1 MDSKTNTCN
10 EISRARIDELALRI
24 PAEERPVPKSRL
36 SGLGDFL
43 GIYGGEHI
51 AATEFV
57 IGALLVTWGVR
68 AKELLLGL
76 VVGNLLATCM
86 YAFCTAPIAVDTRL
100 SLFAYLRKATGPWFQ
115 RAYNA
120 AWGVTSICYAAAM
133 TAIAATSIKE
143 VFGLPVQL
151 EWYPTSA
158 GSVALTLAL
167 AAVTV
172 FVAAYG
178 FKGVAKFSSI
188 CAPWMIM
195 MFFCGA
201 AVSLP
206 ALCRTTGFGDVGG
219 VGDLLRLL
227 ETHVFTGKVPD
238 GQPHLTWVHVA
249 AFAWMCNLAYH
260 AGLNDMSIFRYA
272 KRKSYGWVGIYG
284 MFIGHFFAWTC
295 AGIMGATAAAL
306 IGKDLTQLDSGA
318 VAGTVLGWM
327 GLLAVVAAGWT
338 TATPNIYRA
347 ALSFA
352 TFAPKTSL
360 RKLSFAVGSVIAIC
374 ACFPAMMRIDKLV
387 NAVVLVLP
395 SVGAICLV
403 EHWLFPRIGFVRYW
417 NLYRGRKINPA
428 ALAAW
433 LVSSVFAVA
442 GMACGWMHPFFLFLP
457 TFFIGAGAY
466 LLFAW
471 LWGAGRPV
479 PEDVRCAVDAVEV
492 RIAELAEQGE
502 DNALNG
508 SNGLNAVKAPK
519 ATNGL
524 NAPKRRR
531 MPVFGL
537 LAAAMLAMLAIGAV
551 CAPQRFKKA
560 AVVYT
565 AAYFAFAAAS
575 AISKRKNR

>member
-1 MDSKTNTCN
+1 MTAE
-10 EISRARIDELALRI
+10 EIDRAAAAI
-24 PAEERPVPKSRL
+24 PAEERPVPSSRL

-76 VVGNLLATCM
+76 AVGNLLATCM

-143 VFGLPVQL
+143 VFGLPVQM

-178 FKGVAKFSSI
+178 FKGVARFSSI
-188 CAPWMIM
+188 CAPWMIV

-206 ALCRTTGFGDVGG
+206 ALCRTTGFGEVGG
-219 VGDLLRLL
+219 VSDLLRLL
-227 ETHVFTGKVPD
+227 EAHVFTGKVPE
-238 GQPHLTWVHVA
+238 GQPHLTWIHVA

-272 KRKSYGWVGIYG
+272 KRKSYGWAGIYG

-306 IGKDLTQLDSGA
+306 AGKSLAQLDSGA

-352 TFAPKTSL
+352 TFAPKMSL
-360 RKLSFAVGSVIAIC
+360 RRLSFAVGAVIAVC

-417 NLYRGRKINPA
+417 NLYRGNKVNPA
-428 ALAAW
+428 AFAAW
-433 LVSSVFAVA
+433 LVSAVFVVVA
-442 GMACGWMHPFFLFLP
+442 LKCGWMHPFFLFLP
-457 TFFIGAGAY
+457 TFLIAGVAY
-466 LLFAW
+466 AVFAG
-471 LWGAGRPV
+471 LCGAGRVV
-479 PEDVRCAVDAVEV
+479 PEDVRRDVDAVEA
-492 RIAELAEQGE
+492 RIAELAESVERGRS
-502 DNALNG
+502 LSGRNG
-508 SNGLNAVKAPK
+508 STSRP
-519 ATNGL
+519 
-524 NAPKRRR
+524 PRHI
-531 MPVFGL
+531 PIFGM
-537 LAAAMLAMLAIGAV
+537 LAAVMLAVLAFGAIH
-551 CAPQRFKKA
+551 APQRFKKS

-565 AAYFAFAAAS
+565 ALYFAFAAAS
-575 AISKRKNR
+575 AVSSRGKRP

>member
-1 MDSKTNTCN
+1 MTHE
-10 EISRARIDELALRI
+10 EIERRAADV
-24 PAEERPVPKSRL
+24 PAEERPVAISKL

-68 AKELLLGL
+68 ARELLFGL
-76 VVGNLLATCM
+76 AVGNLLATCM

-115 RAYNA
+115 RVYNV
-120 AWGVTSICYAAAM
+120 AWGVTSIFYAAAM
-133 TAIAATSIKE
+133 TAIASTSLKE

-178 FKGVAKFSSI
+178 FKGVARFSSI
-188 CAPWMIM
+188 CAPWMIT

-206 ALCRTTGFGDVGG
+206 TLCRMTGFGPVGG

-227 ETHVFTGKVPD
+227 EAQVFTGKVAV

-260 AGLNDMSIFRYA
+260 AGLTDMSIFRYA

-284 MFIGHFFAWTC
+284 MFVGHFFAWTC

-306 IGKDLTQLDSGA
+306 AGKDLAQLDSGA
-318 VAGTVLGWM
+318 VAGTVLGWT

-352 TFAPKTSL
+352 TFAPKASL
-360 RKLSFAVGSVIAIC
+360 RKLSFAVGAVIAVC

-417 NLYRGRKINPA
+417 NLYRGRKVNPA

-433 LVSSVFAVA
+433 LISSAFVVVA
-442 GMACGWMHPFFLFLP
+442 LKCGWMHPFFLFLP
-457 TFFIGAGAY
+457 TFLIAGVAY
-466 LLFAW
+466 LVLAG
-471 LWGAGRPV
+471 LCGARQPI
-479 PEDVRCAVDAVEV
+479 PEDVRRDVDAVEV
-492 RIAELAEQGE
+492 RIAELAKEATAGN
-502 DNALNG
+502 DG
-508 SNGLNAVKAPK
+508 
-519 ATNGL
+519 TNGTDGT
-524 NAPKRRR
+524 KGTRRHAR
-531 MPVFGL
+531 VFGI
-537 LAAAMLAMLAIGAV
+537 LAAVMLVVLALGAV
-551 CAPQRFKKA
+551 CAPQRFKKS

-565 AAYFAFAAAS
+565 ALYFAFAAAS
-575 AISKRKNR
+575 AVSSRGRRP

>member
-1 MDSKTNTCN
+1 MMTHE
-10 EISRARIDELALRI
+10 EIERLAADV
-24 PAEERPVPKSRL
+24 PAEERPVAASKL
-36 SGLGDFL
+36 SGLGDFI

-68 AKELLLGL
+68 ARELLFGL

-86 YAFCTAPIAVDTRL
+86 YAFCTAPIAVDTHL
-100 SLFAYLRKATGPWFQ
+100 SLFAYLRKAAGPWFQ
-115 RAYNA
+115 RVYNV
-120 AWGVTSICYAAAM
+120 AWGVTSIFYAAAM
-133 TAIAATSIKE
+133 TAIASTSLKE
-143 VFGLPVQL
+143 AFGLPVQL

-178 FKGVAKFSSI
+178 FKGVARFSSI
-188 CAPWMIM
+188 CAPWMIT

-206 ALCRTTGFGDVGG
+206 ALCRMTGFGPVGG
-219 VGDLLRLL
+219 AGDLLRLL
-227 ETHVFTGKVPD
+227 ETQVFTGKVPA
-238 GQPHLTWVHVA
+238 GHPHLTWVHVA

-260 AGLNDMSIFRYA
+260 AGLTDMSIFRYA

-284 MFIGHFFAWTC
+284 MFVGHFFAWTC

-306 IGKDLTQLDSGA
+306 AGKSLSQLDSGA
-318 VAGTVLGWM
+318 VAGAVLGWT

-352 TFAPKTSL
+352 TFAPKASL
-360 RKLSFAVGSVIAIC
+360 RRLSFAVGAVIALC
-374 ACFPAMMRIDKLV
+374 ACFPVVMRIDKLV

-417 NLYRGRKINPA
+417 NLYRRRKANPA

-433 LVSSVFAVA
+433 LVSSAFVVVA
-442 GMACGWMHPFFLFLP
+442 LKCDWMHPFFLFLP
-457 TFFIGAGAY
+457 TFFIAGAAY
-466 LLFAW
+466 LVLAG
-471 LWGAGRPV
+471 LCGAGRAV
-479 PEDVRCAVDAVEV
+479 PEEVRRDVDAVEA
-492 RIAELAEQGE
+492 RIAELAEE
-502 DNALNG
+502 DG
-508 SNGLNAVKAPK
+508 DQVTEG
-519 ATNGL
+519 TNGTEGT
-524 NAPKRRR
+524 KRRR
-531 MPVFGL
+531 LPVFGI
-537 LAAAMLAMLAIGAV
+537 LAAAMLAMLAVGAV
-551 CAPQRFKKA
+551 CSPQRFKKA

-565 AAYFAFAAAS
+565 ALYFSFAAAS
-575 AISKRKNR
+575 AIAGRKTR

>member
-1 MDSKTNTCN
+1 MTRE
-10 EISRARIDELALRI
+10 EIELRAKGI
-24 PAEERPVPKSRL
+24 PTEERPVASSTL

-76 VVGNLLATCM
+76 AVGNLLATCM

-143 VFGLPVQL
+143 LFGLPVQL

-158 GSVALTLAL
+158 GTVALTLAL

-178 FKGVAKFSSI
+178 FKSVARFSSI
-188 CAPWMIM
+188 CAPWMIT

-206 ALCRTTGFGDVGG
+206 ALCSASGFGEVGG
-219 VGDLLRLL
+219 VGDFLRLL
-227 ETHVFTGKVPD
+227 EAGVFTGKVPD

-260 AGLNDMSIFRYA
+260 AGLTDMSIFRYA

-284 MFIGHFFAWTC
+284 MFVGHFFAWTC
-295 AGIMGATAAAL
+295 AGVMGATAAAL
-306 IGKDLTQLDSGA
+306 VGKELTQLDSGA
-318 VAGTVLGWM
+318 VAGTVLGIT

-338 TATPNIYRA
+338 TATPNVYRA

-352 TFAPKTSL
+352 TFAPRASL
-360 RKLSFAVGSVIAIC
+360 RKLSFAVGAVIAVC

-395 SVGAICLV
+395 SVGAICLA
-403 EHWLFPRIGFVRYW
+403 EHWLFPRIGLVRYW
-417 NLYRGRKINPA
+417 NLYRGRKVNPA

-433 LVSSVFAVA
+433 LVSAVFVVVA
-442 GMACGWMHPFFLFLP
+442 LKCGWMHPFFLFLP
-457 TFFIGAGAY
+457 TFLLAGAAY
-466 LLFAW
+466 IAFAW
-471 LWGAGRPV
+471 LCGAGKPI
-479 PEDVRCAVDAVEV
+479 PEDVRRDVDAVEV
-492 RIAELAEQGE
+492 RIAELAEEEAGHASCPQCAERRLE
-502 DNALNG
+502 DNPPYHRRLPIFGILSAVMLGAL
-508 SNGLNAVKAPK
+508 AV
-519 ATNGL
+519 
-524 NAPKRRR
+524 
-531 MPVFGL
+531 
-537 LAAAMLAMLAIGAV
+537 GAV
-551 CAPQRFKKA
+551 CVPNGFKSL
-560 AVVYT
+560 AVVFT
-565 AAYFAFAAAS
+565 ALYFAFAIRAS
-575 AISKRKNR
+575 TFRSAS

>member
-1 MDSKTNTCN
+1 MTRE
-10 EISRARIDELALRI
+10 EIESRARSI
-24 PAEERPVPKSRL
+24 PEEERPVPTSKL

-57 IGALLVTWGVR
+57 IGALLVTWGVP

-120 AWGVTSICYAAAM
+120 AWGITSICYAAAM

-143 VFGLPVQL
+143 LFGLPVQL
-151 EWYPTSA
+151 SWYPTSA
-158 GSVALTLAL
+158 GTVALTLAL
-167 AAVTV
+167 SAVTV

-178 FKGVAKFSSI
+178 FKGVARFSSI
-188 CAPWMIM
+188 CAPWMIV

-201 AVSLP
+201 AVALP
-206 ALCRTTGFGDVGG
+206 ALCSTTSFGEVGG
-219 VGDLLRLL
+219 IGDFLRLL
-227 ETHVFTGKVPD
+227 ETHVFTGKVPA
-238 GQPHLTWVHVA
+238 GQPHLTWIHVA

-260 AGLNDMSIFRYA
+260 AGLTDMSIFRYA
-272 KRKSYGWVGIYG
+272 RRKSYGWVGIYG

-306 IGKDLTQLDSGA
+306 CGKELQQLDSGA
-318 VAGTVLGWM
+318 VAGTVLGWT

-352 TFAPKTSL
+352 TFAPKASL
-360 RKLSFAVGSVIAIC
+360 RKLSFAVGAVIAVC

-403 EHWLFPRIGFVRYW
+403 EHWIFPRIGFVRYW

-433 LVSSVFAVA
+433 LASAVFVVVA
-442 GMACGWMHPFFLFLP
+442 LKAGWMHPFFLFL
-457 TFFIGAGAY
+457 
-466 LLFAW
+466 
-471 LWGAGRPV
+471 
-479 PEDVRCAVDAVEV
+479 
-492 RIAELAEQGE
+492 
-502 DNALNG
+502 
-508 SNGLNAVKAPK
+508 
-519 ATNGL
+519 
-524 NAPKRRR
+524 
-531 MPVFGL
+531 
-537 LAAAMLAMLAIGAV
+537 
-551 CAPQRFKKA
+551 
-560 AVVYT
+560 
-565 AAYFAFAAAS
+565 
-575 AISKRKNR
+575 

>member
-1 MDSKTNTCN
+1 MTAE
-10 EISRARIDELALRI
+10 EIDRAAAAI
-24 PAEERPVPKSRL
+24 PAEERPVSSSRL

-206 ALCRTTGFGDVGG
+206 ALCRQTGFGEVGG
-219 VGDLLRLL
+219 VGDLLCLL
-227 ETHVFTGKVPD
+227 ETHVFTGKVPE

-272 KRKSYGWVGIYG
+272 KRRSYGWVGIYG

-306 IGKDLTQLDSGA
+306 AGKSLAQLDSGA

-352 TFAPKTSL
+352 TFAPKMSL
-360 RKLSFAVGSVIAIC
+360 RKLSFAVGAVIAVC

-417 NLYRGRKINPA
+417 NLYRGNRVNPA

-433 LVSSVFAVA
+433 LVSAIFVVVA
-442 GMACGWMHPFFLFLP
+442 LKCGWMHPFFLFLP
-457 TFFIGAGAY
+457 TFLIAGVAY
-466 LLFAW
+466 AVFAGFC
-471 LWGAGRPV
+471 GAGRAV
-479 PEDVRCAVDAVEV
+479 PENVRRDVDAVEA
-492 RIAELAEQGE
+492 RIAELAE
-502 DNALNG
+502 NAECQ
-508 SNGLNAVKAPK
+508 SNRSPAGRDGFTDRPSRHI
-519 ATNGL
+519 
-524 NAPKRRR
+524 PI
-531 MPVFGL
+531 FGI
-537 LAAAMLAMLAIGAV
+537 LAAVMLAVLALGAV
-551 CAPQRFKKA
+551 CAPQRFKKS

-565 AAYFAFAAAS
+565 ALYFAFAAAS
-575 AISKRKNR
+575 VVSGRSKRP

>member
-1 MDSKTNTCN
+1 MMTRE
-10 EISRARIDELALRI
+10 EIVRKAAAI
-24 PAEERPVPKSRL
+24 PAEERPVPQSRL

-68 AKELLLGL
+68 AKELLFGL

-100 SLFAYLRKATGPWFQ
+100 SLFAYLRKAAGPWFQ
-115 RAYNA
+115 RVYNV
-120 AWGVTSICYAAAM
+120 AWGVTSIFYAAAM
-133 TAIAATSIKE
+133 TAIASTSLKE
-143 VFGLPVQL
+143 AFGLPVQL

-178 FKGVAKFSSI
+178 FKGVARFSSI
-188 CAPWMIM
+188 CAPWMIT

-206 ALCRTTGFGDVGG
+206 ALCRMTGFGPVGG
-219 VGDLLRLL
+219 AGDLLRLL
-227 ETHVFTGKVPD
+227 ETQVFTGKVPA
-238 GQPHLTWVHVA
+238 GHPHLTWVHVA

-260 AGLNDMSIFRYA
+260 AGLTDMSIFRYA

-284 MFIGHFFAWTC
+284 MFVGHFFAWTC

-306 IGKDLTQLDSGA
+306 AGKSLSQLDSGA
-318 VAGTVLGWM
+318 VAGAVLGWT

-338 TATPNIYRA
+338 TASPKSYRA
-347 ALSFA
+347 ALSFE
-352 TFAPKTSL
+352 TFAPKASL
-360 RKLSFAVGSVIAIC
+360 RRLSFAVGAVIALC
-374 ACFPAMMRIDKLV
+374 ACFPVVMRIDKLV

-417 NLYRGRKINPA
+417 NLYRRRKANPA

-433 LVSSVFAVA
+433 LVSSAFVVVA
-442 GMACGWMHPFFLFLP
+442 LKCDWMHPFFLFLP
-457 TFFIGAGAY
+457 TFFIAGAAY
-466 LLFAW
+466 LVLAG
-471 LWGAGRPV
+471 LCGAGRAV
-479 PEDVRCAVDAVEV
+479 PEEVRRDVDAVEA
-492 RIAELAEQGE
+492 RIAELAEE
-502 DNALNG
+502 DGDQVAEG
-508 SNGLNAVKAPK
+508 
-519 ATNGL
+519 TNGTEGT
-524 NAPKRRR
+524 KRRR
-531 MPVFGL
+531 LPVFGI
-537 LAAAMLAMLAIGAV
+537 LAAAMLAMLAVGAV
-551 CAPQRFKKA
+551 CSPQRFKKA

-565 AAYFAFAAAS
+565 ALYFSFAAAS
-575 AISKRKNR
+575 AIAGRKTK

>member
-1 MDSKTNTCN
+1 MTQE
-10 EISRARIDELALRI
+10 EIERKAASI
-24 PAEERPVPKSRL
+24 PAEERPVASSKL

-120 AWGVTSICYAAAM
+120 AWGVTSIFYAAAM

-188 CAPWMIM
+188 CAPWMIV

-201 AVSLP
+201 TVALP
-206 ALCRTTGFGDVGG
+206 ALCRQTGFGEVGG

-227 ETHVFTGKVPD
+227 ETHVFTGKVPP
-238 GQPHLTWVHVA
+238 GQPHLSWVHVA

-284 MFIGHFFAWTC
+284 MFVGHFFAWTC

-352 TFAPKTSL
+352 TFAPRASL
-360 RKLSFAVGSVIAIC
+360 RKLSFAVGAVIAVC

-403 EHWLFPRIGFVRYW
+403 EHWIFPRIGFVRCW
-417 NLYRGRKINPA
+417 NLYRGRKVNPA

-433 LVSSVFAVA
+433 LVSAAFVAVA
-442 GMACGWMHPFFLFLP
+442 LQFGWMHPFFLFLP
-457 TFFIGAGAY
+457 TFFIAGLAY

-471 LWGAGRPV
+471 ACGAGKPI
-479 PEDVRCAVDAVEV
+479 PDDVRRDVDAVEA
-492 RIAELAEQGE
+492 RIAELAEEAAVG
-502 DNALNG
+502 DDGTNG
-508 SNGLNAVKAPK
+508 SDGTKG
-519 ATNGL
+519 T
-524 NAPKRRR
+524 RRHVR
-531 MPVFGL
+531 VFGIM
-537 LAAAMLAMLAIGAV
+537 AAAMLGLLTMGAIR
-551 CAPQRFKKA
+551 APQRFKKS

-565 AAYFAFAAAS
+565 ALYFAFAAA
-575 AISKRKNR
+575 ATVTGRKAE

>member
-1 MDSKTNTCN
+1 MTHE
-10 EISRARIDELALRI
+10 EIERRAADV
-24 PAEERPVPKSRL
+24 PVEERPVAASKL

-68 AKELLLGL
+68 ARELLFGL
-76 VVGNLLATCM
+76 AVGNLLATCM

-115 RAYNA
+115 RVYNV
-120 AWGVTSICYAAAM
+120 AWGVTSIFYAAAM
-133 TAIAATSIKE
+133 TAIASTSLKE

-178 FKGVAKFSSI
+178 FKGVARFSSI
-188 CAPWMIM
+188 CAPWMIT

-206 ALCRTTGFGDVGG
+206 TLCRTTGFGPVGG
-219 VGDLLRLL
+219 AGDLLRLL
-227 ETHVFTGKVPD
+227 ETHVFTGNVPA
-238 GQPHLTWVHVA
+238 GQEHLTWIHVA

-260 AGLNDMSIFRYA
+260 AGLTDMSIFRYA

-284 MFIGHFFAWTC
+284 MFVGHFFAWTC

-306 IGKDLTQLDSGA
+306 AGKSLAQLDSGA
-318 VAGTVLGWM
+318 VAGTVLGWT

-352 TFAPKTSL
+352 TFAPKASL
-360 RKLSFAVGSVIAIC
+360 RKLSFAVGAVIAVC
-374 ACFPAMMRIDKLV
+374 ACFPAMMRIDRLV

-417 NLYRGRKINPA
+417 NLYCGRKVNPA

-433 LVSSVFAVA
+433 LLSSAFVVVA
-442 GMACGWMHPFFLFLP
+442 LKGGWMHPFFLFLP
-457 TFFIGAGAY
+457 TFIIAGVAY
-466 LLFAW
+466 VVLAG
-471 LWGAGRPV
+471 LWGARRPV
-479 PEDVRCAVDAVEV
+479 PETVRRDVDAVEV
-492 RIAELAEQGE
+492 RIAALAEQAAQRPQQQDVEGRR
-502 DNALNG
+502 L
-508 SNGLNAVKAPK
+508 
-519 ATNGL
+519 
-524 NAPKRRR
+524 RRR
-531 MPVFGL
+531 FPMFGV
-537 LAAAMLAMLAIGAV
+537 LAAVMLGVLAVGAI
-551 CAPQRFKKA
+551 CSPHRFKKA
-560 AVVYT
+560 SVVYT
-565 AAYFAFAAAS
+565 ALYFAFAAS
-575 AISKRKNR
+575 SVVPRNGRKRT

>member
-1 MDSKTNTCN
+1 MTAE
-10 EISRARIDELALRI
+10 EIDRAAAAI
-24 PAEERPVPKSRL
+24 PAEERPVPSSRL

-178 FKGVAKFSSI
+178 FKGVARFSSI

-206 ALCRTTGFGDVGG
+206 ALCRQIGFGEVGG
-219 VGDLLRLL
+219 VGDLMRLL
-227 ETHVFTGKVPD
+227 ETHVFTGKVPE
-238 GQPHLTWVHVA
+238 GQPHLTWIHVA

-272 KRKSYGWVGIYG
+272 KRRSYGWVGIYG

-306 IGKDLTQLDSGA
+306 AGKSLAQLDSGA

-352 TFAPKTSL
+352 TFAPKMSL
-360 RKLSFAVGSVIAIC
+360 RKLSFAVGAVIAVC

-417 NLYRGRKINPA
+417 NLYRGNRVNPA

-433 LVSSVFAVA
+433 LVSAIFVVVA
-442 GMACGWMHPFFLFLP
+442 LKCGWMHPFFLFLP
-457 TFFIGAGAY
+457 TFLIAGVAY
-466 LLFAW
+466 AVFAGFC
-471 LWGAGRPV
+471 GAGRAV
-479 PEDVRCAVDAVEV
+479 PEDVRRDVDAVEA
-492 RIAELAEQGE
+492 RIAELAE
-502 DNALNG
+502 NAERPSDRSPAGRDG
-508 SNGLNAVKAPK
+508 STSRP
-519 ATNGL
+519 
-524 NAPKRRR
+524 PRHI
-531 MPVFGL
+531 PIFGI
-537 LAAAMLAMLAIGAV
+537 LAAVMLVVLALGAV
-551 CAPQRFKKA
+551 CAPQRFKKS

-565 AAYFAFAAAS
+565 ALYFAFAAAS
-575 AISKRKNR
+575 AVSGRRKRP

>member
-1 MDSKTNTCN
+1 MTRE
-10 EISRARIDELALRI
+10 EIEQKAAAI
-24 PAEERPVPKSRL
+24 PAEERPVPQSRL

-76 VVGNLLATCM
+76 AVGNLFATCM

-100 SLFAYLRKATGPWFQ
+100 SLFAYLRKAAGPWFQ
-115 RAYNA
+115 RVYNA

-151 EWYPTSA
+151 EWYPTS
-158 GSVALTLAL
+158 GGTVALTLAL

-188 CAPWMIM
+188 CAPWMIT

-206 ALCRTTGFGDVGG
+206 ALCRQAGFGEVGG
-219 VGDLLRLL
+219 LGGFLRLL
-227 ETHVFTGKVPD
+227 ESHVFTGKVPP
-238 GQPHLTWVHVA
+238 GQPHLSWVHVA

-260 AGLNDMSIFRYA
+260 AGLTDMSIFRYA

-284 MFIGHFFAWTC
+284 MFVGHFFAWTC
-295 AGIMGATAAAL
+295 AGVMGATAAAL

-352 TFAPKTSL
+352 TFAPKASL
-360 RKLSFAVGSVIAIC
+360 RKLSFVVGAVIAVC

-403 EHWLFPRIGFVRYW
+403 EHWIFPRIGFVRYW
-417 NLYRGRKINPA
+417 NLYRGRKVNPA

-433 LVSSVFAVA
+433 LASAVFVVVA
-442 GMACGWMHPFFLFLP
+442 LKCGWMHPFFLFLP
-457 TFFIGAGAY
+457 TFFIAGAAY
-466 LLFAW
+466 LVLAG
-471 LWGAGRPV
+471 LCGAGRAV
-479 PEDVRCAVDAVEV
+479 PEEVRRDVDAVET
-492 RIAELAEQGE
+492 RIAELAEE
-502 DNALNG
+502 DG
-508 SNGLNAVKAPK
+508 DQVTEG
-519 ATNGL
+519 TNGTERT
-524 NAPKRRR
+524 KRRR
-531 MPVFGL
+531 LPVFGI
-537 LAAAMLAMLAIGAV
+537 LAAAMLAMLAVGAV
-551 CAPQRFKKA
+551 CSPQRFKKA

-565 AAYFAFAAAS
+565 ALYFSFAAAS
-575 AISKRKNR
+575 AIADGRTK